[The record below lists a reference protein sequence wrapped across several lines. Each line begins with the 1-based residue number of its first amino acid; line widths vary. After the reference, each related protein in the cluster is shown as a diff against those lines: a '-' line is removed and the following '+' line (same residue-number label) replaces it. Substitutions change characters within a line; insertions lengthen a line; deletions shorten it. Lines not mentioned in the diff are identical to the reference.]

1 MNKYEKSLNQYCNYC
16 KTSKANCNK
25 NKCNRYNTIKELVDA
40 TNEPLTL
47 IIELLADIELND
59 LKHVKRACNE
69 LIRIK
74 TILKEVEQ

>member
-1 MNKYEKSLNQYCNYC
+1 MNKYEKALNQYCSYC

-40 TNEPLTL
+40 TTDPVKL
-47 IIELLADIELND
+47 IIELLGGIELND

-69 LIRIK
+69 LIRQK
-74 TILKEVEQ
+74 TLKEVE